1 MIRRSLWEAVSGP
14 PPALPRLQGREDAE
28 IAIVGAGVAG
38 LSLACELA
46 AAGRSVCVIEA
57 NTPGAGALGA
67 SAGIIAPQLVRTTP
81 DKVLQ
86 RLGRELGGSWLSLVG
101 ESGGH
106 LFGLIRELAIDCDA
120 RPHGFIAPAR
130 GATAPDRLA
139 RVLEEWRPFRQDL
152 SVLDAAATAAATGCR
167 GYGAAVLD
175 ASGGGVNP
183 LKLANGLAA
192 RSVEAGAALFLHSPA
207 RTLERI
213 GDRWRLQAG
222 NGFVDADQIVLCAN
236 GGNQQL
242 HPALDATV
250 LPMRVHELA
259 TTPVSAGLR
268 AAVLPGGQ
276 SLTDLELD
284 IFSIRFA
291 EGERM
296 VTFYPVAEGSS
307 PEALERAVN
316 GRLAAMLPAFEPVR
330 IEFLWEGVAW
340 MNSSLMPRIVRLD
353 DGLLA
358 VQACNGRG
366 IATNAIVGRE
376 IARMLLSEGRYRPA
390 LALEKPNRIARVPF
404 MRQVPGMMLR
414 LGRTLRQARTR
425 LIGTEP

>member
-1 MIRRSLWEAVSGP
+1 MIRQSLWTAVSGP
-14 PPALPRLQGREDAE
+14 PPVRPQLDGREDAE

-57 NTPGAGALGA
+57 DTPGSGALGA

-81 DKVLQ
+81 NKVLQ
-86 RLGRELGGSWLSLVG
+86 RLGRDLGSSWLTLVG

-106 LFGLIRELAIDCDA
+106 LFNLIRSLDIDCDA
-120 RPHGFIAPAR
+120 RPFGFIAPAR
-130 GATAPDRLA
+130 GATAQARLTQ
-139 RVLEEWRPFRQDL
+139 VLEEWRPFRQDL
-152 SVLDAAATAAATGCR
+152 SVLDAEATVAATGCK

-183 LKLANGLAA
+183 LKLATGLAF
-192 RSVEAGAALFLHSPA
+192 RSVEAGTALFLHSPA
-207 RTLERI
+207 RALERV
-213 GDRWRLQAG
+213 GARWRLHAG
-222 NGFVDADQIVLCAN
+222 TGYVDADQIVLCAN
-236 GGNQQL
+236 GGNQSL

-259 TTPVSAGLR
+259 TTPVSSSLR
-268 AAVLPGGQ
+268 EAVLPGGQ

-296 VTFYPVAEGSS
+296 VTFYPVAEGSTQ
-307 PEALERAVN
+307 ATVERAVN
-316 GRLAAMLPAFEPVR
+316 ARLEGMLQAYEPVE

-340 MNSSLMPRIVRLD
+340 MNSSLLPRIVRLD

-376 IARMLLSEGRYRPA
+376 IARMLLSNGRYLPA

-414 LGRTLRQARTR
+414 LGRTLRQAHMR
-425 LIGTEP
+425 LLGRAP